1 MNQPDFKDA
10 DLFANG
16 PPHEL
21 WRKLR
26 VESPVYWNP
35 LEKGGFWAVL
45 KHADVARAAKDHTT
59 FVSNRGVAHQSI
71 ADAMAPPEVKLYPP
85 GPKNLLML
93 DAPDHAPF
101 RQIVSRAFTP
111 AVVES
116 FEPKAN
122 EILDEIFS
130 ELRDAQ
136 TCDFSIDVSARL
148 AASVF
153 CELLGLPRDKWKF
166 FWELTQRMNTA
177 GDPEFAPEGEA
188 ARVAGDALRTT
199 VEYFVDLLNERHGDG
214 RVTLFTRLLDAED
227 KSVIDA
233 GDFVALCM
241 LLTNAGHDPA
251 RNAIT
256 HGVKALLDNPDQKA
270 LLVSDPSVLETAVE
284 EVLRWTSPLA
294 GFGRYAAKDAE
305 IRGQK
310 ITAGERLMLFFASA
324 NRDEEVFE
332 NSFSFD
338 IRRNPNPHVAFGA
351 GPHTCIGSTLA
362 RMQLRAI
369 FKRLFVELPDL
380 APAGPIQ
387 WVRSNFVLG
396 IKHMPV
402 QLR

>member
-1 MNQPDFKDA
+1 MNHPNFYDA
-10 DLFANG
+10 DLFMNG

-21 WRKLR
+21 WRTLR
-26 VESPVYWNP
+26 TEAPVYWNP
-35 LEKGGFWAVL
+35 LETSGFWAVL
-45 KHADVARAAKDHTT
+45 KHADVVRAAKDHTT
-59 FVSNRGVAHQSI
+59 FVSNRGVAHKSI
-71 ADAMAPPEVKLYPP
+71 ADTMASPEVTLYPP
-85 GPKNLLML
+85 GPRNLLML

-111 AVVES
+111 AVIAS

-122 EILDEIFS
+122 EILDDIFS
-130 ELRDAQ
+130 DLRGAE
-136 TCDFSIDVSARL
+136 TCDFSIDVSSRL
-148 AASVF
+148 AASLF
-153 CELLGLPRDKWKF
+153 CDLMGLPRKEWKF
-166 FWELTQRMNTA
+166 FWEVTQGMNTA

-188 ARVAGDALRTT
+188 ARVAGDALRKT
-199 VEYFVDLLNERHGDG
+199 VEYFVELLNARHGDG
-214 RVTLFTRLLDAED
+214 RVTLFTRLLDAEN
-227 KSVIDA
+227 KAVIDA

-256 HGVKALLDNPDQKA
+256 HGVKALFDNPEQKA
-270 LLVSDPSVLETAVE
+270 LLMSDPSLLDTAVE
-284 EVLRWTSPLA
+284 EILRWASPLA

-310 ITAGERLMLFFASA
+310 IRAGERVMLFFASA

-338 IRRNPNPHVAFGA
+338 IRRTPNPHVAFGA
-351 GPHTCIGSTLA
+351 GPHTCIGSSLA
-362 RMQLRAI
+362 RMQIRAI
-369 FKRLFVELPDL
+369 FKRLFVELPNL

-402 QLR
+402 RLR